1 MYLRLAYHP
10 LRDLFC
16 FYSSYII
23 VRDLL
28 TQKEV
33 SKLKEYAE
41 NDSDINQ
48 YAYEVEDGKGGKSR
62 LCIWNHPGNDISGR
76 IIRFV

>member
-1 MYLRLAYHP
+1 MRN
-10 LRDLFC
+10 
-16 FYSSYII
+16 
-23 VRDLL
+23 LL

-41 NDSDINQ
+41 NDSDINK
-48 YAYEVEDGKGGKSR
+48 YGYEVEDGKGGKSR

-76 IIRFV
+76 IIRFVCRTNLVLFVWICDRK

>member
-1 MYLRLAYHP
+1 M
-10 LRDLFC
+10 
-16 FYSSYII
+16 
-23 VRDLL
+23 RDLL

-41 NDSDINQ
+41 NDSDINK

-76 IIRFV
+76 IIRFVSSTNLTWGISDRK

>member
-1 MYLRLAYHP
+1 M
-10 LRDLFC
+10 
-16 FYSSYII
+16 
-23 VRDLL
+23 RDLL
-28 TQKEV
+28 TQKEI

-41 NDSDINQ
+41 NDSDINK

-76 IIRFV
+76 IIRFVCSMNLTRGIICDRK

>member
-1 MYLRLAYHP
+1 M
-10 LRDLFC
+10 
-16 FYSSYII
+16 
-23 VRDLL
+23 RDLL

-41 NDSDINQ
+41 NDSDINK

-62 LCIWNHPGNDISGR
+62 LCIWNHPGNDISGK
-76 IIRFV
+76 IIRFVFSMNLSRGNW

>member
-1 MYLRLAYHP
+1 MRN
-10 LRDLFC
+10 
-16 FYSSYII
+16 
-23 VRDLL
+23 LL

-41 NDSDINQ
+41 NDSDINK
-48 YAYEVEDGKGGKSR
+48 YGYEVEDGKGGKSR